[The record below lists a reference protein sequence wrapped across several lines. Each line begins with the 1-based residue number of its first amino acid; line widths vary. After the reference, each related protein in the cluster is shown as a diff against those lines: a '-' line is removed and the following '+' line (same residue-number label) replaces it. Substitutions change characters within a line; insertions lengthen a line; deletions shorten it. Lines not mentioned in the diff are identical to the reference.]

1 MSEHSDQSIKLFNE
15 GCNCCQAV
23 VASRA
28 GEFGV
33 DDATAMA
40 MGAAF
45 GGGMRRGEVCGAV
58 VGGLMLVGL
67 KYGAKT
73 AADQDQKAV
82 ANGKTIE
89 FMDAFKAKYGSYLC
103 RELIK
108 NAGGKKICPVVIAGA
123 EELFEEMA
131 AKG

>member
-1 MSEHSDQSIKLFNE
+1 MSNHAEKSLALFAA

-23 VASRA
+23 VAARA

-33 DDATAMA
+33 PDETALA

-45 GGGMRRGEVCGAV
+45 GGGMRRGEVCGAA
-58 VGGLMLVGL
+58 VGGLMLLGL
-67 KYGAKT
+67 KYGAKSPD
-73 AADQDQKAV
+73 DQARKAV
-82 ANGKTIE
+82 ANAKTIE

-108 NAGGKKICPVVIAGA
+108 NNGGKKICPVVIAGRRNC
-123 EELFEEMA
+123 LTTW
-131 AKG
+131 